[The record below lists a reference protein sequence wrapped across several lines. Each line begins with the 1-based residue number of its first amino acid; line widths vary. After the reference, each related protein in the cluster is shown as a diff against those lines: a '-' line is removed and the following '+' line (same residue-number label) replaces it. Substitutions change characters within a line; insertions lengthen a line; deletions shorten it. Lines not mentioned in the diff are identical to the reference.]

1 MKTDGNGRAKI
12 LTQPELNRLF
22 ERGLI
27 APRDK
32 LLFAVT
38 YYCACRVSEALALT
52 ADDVNGGVVTLR
64 KSTTKG
70 KVATRTLPMHP
81 KVNQYLEAYS
91 PQSGLLFPGR
101 KGDKPLTRAMAD
113 LILKAAC
120 KKVRIKGA
128 STHSFRRTALTNMSN
143 RNVPIRVIQQ
153 ISGHSSLTALQ
164 RYLEVKPEQVTAAI
178 SLLV

>member
-1 MKTDGNGRAKI
+1 MKTNGNGRAKI
-12 LTQPELNRLF
+12 LTQAELDRLF
-22 ERGLI
+22 ERGFVT
-27 APRDK
+27 PRDK

-38 YYCACRVSEALALT
+38 YYCACRVSEALSLT
-52 ADDVNGGVVTLR
+52 SQDLDKGVVTLR

-70 KVATRTLPMHP
+70 KTATRTLPIHP
-81 KVNQYLEAYS
+81 KLNQYLEAYN

-101 KGDKPLTRAMAD
+101 SGNKPLTRAMAD

-120 KKVRIKGA
+120 RKVRIKGA

-143 RNVPIRVIQQ
+143 LNVPIRVIQQ